1 MALINTEEA
10 AKRLARVILSDI
22 ELYRRERPQ
31 EGEDLAAQIE
41 EGRRLFGSRVT
52 PAIMALFDVVLADR
66 GATSEKTPVVVQRS
80 PSAVPTT
87 KTPAAPTVSTQA
99 VSTARTQAA
108 VSAVSAQAVSKART
122 PVVSTARTPVSTTS
136 TPARPTARTP
146 ARAMVDLPAG
156 RISEVAAEPVVV
168 VNSLKNA
175 APSPRP
181 IVDARAG
188 ERMPPVPVQ
197 AAVPLSA
204 LTARVPSSTSI
215 ASVAREVEMP
225 VPVLTSRI
233 SIPKLLAVA
242 AVVVATFVFLGRFV
256 R

>member
-31 EGEDLAAQIE
+31 EGEDLATQIE

-52 PAIMALFDVVLADR
+52 PAIMPLFDVVLADR

-80 PSAVPTT
+80 PAAVPTT
-87 KTPAAPTVSTQA
+87 NTRAAPTVSTPAAPTVSTRAAPTVSTRAAPTASTPA
-99 VSTARTQAA
+99 VSTISTRAA
-108 VSAVSAQAVSKART
+108 
-122 PVVSTARTPVSTTS
+122 
-136 TPARPTARTP
+136 PTARAP
-146 ARAMVDLPAG
+146 ARAMAGPPAE
-156 RISEVAAEPVVV
+156 RISGPPAEPVVAM
-168 VNSLKNA
+168 NSLKNDT
-175 APSPRP
+175 PSPRP
-181 IVDARAG
+181 IVYGRAG
-188 ERMPPVPVQ
+188 ERMPPAPVQ
-197 AAVPLSA
+197 AAAPLSA
-204 LTARVPSSTSI
+204 VTTRVPSSTSI